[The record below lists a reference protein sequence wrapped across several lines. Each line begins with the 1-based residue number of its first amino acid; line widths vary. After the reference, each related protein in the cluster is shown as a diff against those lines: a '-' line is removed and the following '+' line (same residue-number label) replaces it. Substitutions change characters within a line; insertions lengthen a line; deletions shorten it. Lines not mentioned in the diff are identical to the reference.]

1 MLHTDRFWPILLLK
15 APNMKTRMLF
25 CLSLLASIAA
35 PVHAGEQS
43 DPRKK
48 IDMPDMMQNH
58 MKQNMRD
65 HLLALSEIQEA
76 LGASQFGKA
85 ADIAE
90 QRLGMS
96 SLDAHG
102 AAHMAPFMPRE
113 MQDIGTEMHHAASR
127 FAVSV
132 RNAEVNGDLRPAM
145 TDLSKVSRQCVA
157 CHAAYRIH

>member
-1 MLHTDRFWPILLLK
+1 MKNRILY
-15 APNMKTRMLF
+15 
-25 CLSLLASIAA
+25 SLVLMMSVSVPAQ
-35 PVHAGEQS
+35 AGGTA

-48 IDMPDMMQNH
+48 VDMPAMMQDH

-65 HLLALSEIQEA
+65 HLLALSEIEEA
-76 LGASQFGKA
+76 LGANQYAKA

-90 QRLGMS
+90 RRLGMS
-96 SLDAHG
+96 SLDSHG
-102 AAHMAPFMPRE
+102 ASHMAPLMPKD
-113 MQDIGTEMHHAASR
+113 MQAIGTEMHHAASR

>member
-1 MLHTDRFWPILLLK
+1 MQKPILITLLIALGLAVTVK
-15 APNMKTRMLF
+15 AGG
-25 CLSLLASIAA
+25 SADS
-35 PVHAGEQS
+35 
-43 DPRKK
+43 RKLVK
-48 IDMPDMMQNH
+48 MPDMMQNH

-65 HLLALSEIQEA
+65 HMLALSEIEEA
-76 LGASQFGKA
+76 LGAGLYAKA

-90 QRLGMS
+90 HRLGMS

-102 AAHMAPFMPRE
+102 ASHMAPMMPKE
-113 MQDIGTEMHHAASR
+113 MRAIGTEMHHAASR

-157 CHAAYRIH
+157 CHAGFRIH

>member
-1 MLHTDRFWPILLLK
+1 
-15 APNMKTRMLF
+15 
-25 CLSLLASIAA
+25 
-35 PVHAGEQS
+35 
-43 DPRKK
+43 
-48 IDMPDMMQNH
+48 MMQDH

-65 HLLALSEIQEA
+65 HLQALSQIEAA
-76 LGASQFGKA
+76 LGASQYDNV

-90 QRLGMS
+90 QRLGMP
-96 SLDAHG
+96 SLQSPG
-102 AAHMAPFMPRE
+102 AAHMAPFMPKE
-113 MQDIGTEMHHAASR
+113 MQAIGTEMHHAASR

>member
-1 MLHTDRFWPILLLK
+1 MNIRAI
-15 APNMKTRMLF
+15 F
-25 CLSLLASIAA
+25 CLALLAGIAL
-35 PVHAGEQS
+35 PVQGGEQS
-43 DPRKK
+43 DPRRK
-48 IDMPDMMQNH
+48 IDLPAMMQDH

-65 HLLALSEIQEA
+65 HLLALSEIEEA
-76 LGASQFGKA
+76 LGASQYGKA

-96 SLDAHG
+96 SLQSHG
-102 AAHMAPFMPRE
+102 AAHMAPFMPKA

-127 FAVSV
+127 FALSV

>member
-1 MLHTDRFWPILLLK
+1 
-15 APNMKTRMLF
+15 MKRLIF
-25 CLSLLASIAA
+25 LSLTMGVAL
-35 PVHAGEQS
+35 PVFSGEAV
-43 DPRKK
+43 DKRTLVK
-48 IDMPDMMQNH
+48 MPGMMQAH
-58 MKQNMRD
+58 MKANMRD
-65 HLLALSEIQEA
+65 HLLALSEIEEA
-76 LGASQFGKA
+76 LGASQYANA

-90 QRLGMS
+90 RRLGMS

-102 AAHMAPFMPRE
+102 ASHMAQVMPKD
-113 MQDIGTEMHHAASR
+113 MQAIGTEMHRAASR

>member
-1 MLHTDRFWPILLLK
+1 MNHHVLM
-15 APNMKTRMLF
+15 A
-25 CLSLLASIAA
+25 LSLALGLVITAQ
-35 PVHAGEQS
+35 AGGT
-43 DPRKK
+43 DDARKLVK
-48 IDMPDMMQNH
+48 MPPMMQNH
-58 MKQNMRD
+58 MKANMRD
-65 HLLALSEIQEA
+65 HLLALSEIEEA
-76 LGASQFGKA
+76 LGASQYAKA

-90 QRLGMS
+90 RRLGMS

-102 AAHMAPFMPRE
+102 ASHMAGFMPRE
-113 MQDIGTEMHHAASR
+113 MQAIGSEMHRAASR